1 MPKSWT
7 GSLTTPGD
15 MEMDSSSES
24 DESSDLDYRSIGIVA
39 IGSLHLPSR
48 LAIVPEE
55 TFESLGQRLSNSEKT
70 LIALVPIFGPYPFFR
85 YPYRDEVIS
94 SSVRRV
100 WIMEKNE
107 DTFILVV
114 RTPDDDVVVPIST
127 LGMDDKI
134 QMIDVVTN
142 NIATYG
148 YSPISV
154 TDYTGALNI
163 QHWTIAGLKLIFLG
177 VRPTIGFVDTTSGAF
192 EFCLE
197 FKDYDSVVKPLRFL
211 MERAEALVQRA
222 SRIGK
227 KALQLI
233 HLARAIIHLI
243 ICAQEVF
250 LESASLDSADY
261 CTDLHKLLDDLQ
273 DSIDSPTYDLESI
286 FRNLCEDRPGASAIR
301 RSYKAFL
308 ELGASDSPR
317 CEQLHAPLGSPS
329 TAGLDDRTRLPQN
342 VNREEFKP
350 IEASLSAQPIGAW
363 LSNTTVPTRDE
374 RQLRTIQAPKSLIR
388 DDRKKPRPYRQDN
401 PSNTG
406 VSRNELYLQFG
417 VDLSI
422 FLGSLSAVAW
432 TSPYEFSWNGLS
444 VRQQYDDFFPGMSMP
459 NVTLPEMPLE
469 PLWLPNR
476 GQSTTTSFPS
486 TSAGGGTS
494 QNPLSATT
502 TTRPLLQPPQPQSY
516 PPVQSHALPV
526 SPIEVTLQ
534 HLRDSLSRQSW
545 VRNQEPEPVMQE
557 DDPLVQMRLVEPG
570 MSRFEAFI
578 AWDGE
583 KEVCLFP
590 GCESSRGS
598 GNPYSTDRRPR
609 AIAHVYGHFGYKP
622 VTCAG
627 ACGKP
632 TCLNKLQASPSFS
645 FSHAPTTCLRMA
657 NITEELMNL
666 SEDIPNLSKDIIRL
680 TTQPVFDGTYSK
692 VYRGE
697 CHGQAVAVKVLK
709 TISRI
714 NVMNRK
720 IRRER
725 VIWGALDHPN
735 ILPLI
740 GYAEGDERLEPF
752 GGLVSRWCFYGDVAR
767 FLEQH
772 GTTLTLDQKA
782 ALWKGI
788 VEGVDYLHN
797 FNPIVVHGDLKPANI
812 LLDENGNPRICD
824 FGLARLMLEECGSGM
839 TTTTAH
845 TGTERYL
852 AYELVASND
861 IVMPTV
867 ESDIHALGC
876 IGLDVIF
883 LRSPYSDRKNN
894 ARGHI
899 FFDIRQGAPPAV
911 HPGDLKDT
919 EEEFWNIISSCWNR
933 NPTERPR
940 TVELLLALHS
950 IMKSVPSDDINAS
963 LRSKITALSETSNER
978 VEVQPVVDLIEGTPL
993 SGARSV
999 PSNENR
1005 STQGERSPDTDIQL
1019 DNTTHGYHLP
1029 NTTASQL
1036 PLTIDHEEKAP
1047 DGLAAG
1053 LVLPSMSNSM
1063 KRKKVPEESDTAM
1076 RQVMNLLE
1084 PTGNSQE
1091 GSDEMSPNE
1100 GRLRG
1105 RNPTPLRLP
1114 TKDWHPTE
1122 ESIPTKEDRQEFAT
1136 RLKLLDKDHR
1146 SIVVDYGGNT
1156 FWTQRLVLERILT
1169 YHETKGEWPM
1179 MVVRTGMGRAY
1190 ERVHYAECSICG
1202 RGKDSQ
1208 ELKVQHI
1215 AKHLISD
1222 EWKIKPWRCMFCSTA
1237 YSSND
1242 GSHKSHMKRIH
1253 NKEHRDPYIKKGGVP
1268 QSTSTSSIH
1277 GIAPASTAPRDVR
1290 AWREDSPDQG
1300 VAQLLPADTI
1310 PTDHYN
1316 TAPTTPL
1323 PPPEPQQRLPT
1334 PGSPDP
1340 ITTVPSPASR
1350 VPPPSPAGS
1359 PDSESP
1365 LNAKS
1370 TIGVTFGPL
1379 KPHPSLPHRL
1389 GVFQAVAIS
1398 TNAAISITPHSRSDR
1413 RNASII

>member
-1 MPKSWT
+1 
-7 GSLTTPGD
+7 
-15 MEMDSSSES
+15 
-24 DESSDLDYRSIGIVA
+24 
-39 IGSLHLPSR
+39 
-48 LAIVPEE
+48 
-55 TFESLGQRLSNSEKT
+55 
-70 LIALVPIFGPYPFFR
+70 
-85 YPYRDEVIS
+85 
-94 SSVRRV
+94 
-100 WIMEKNE
+100 
-107 DTFILVV
+107 
-114 RTPDDDVVVPIST
+114 
-127 LGMDDKI
+127 
-134 QMIDVVTN
+134 
-142 NIATYG
+142 
-148 YSPISV
+148 
-154 TDYTGALNI
+154 
-163 QHWTIAGLKLIFLG
+163 
-177 VRPTIGFVDTTSGAF
+177 
-192 EFCLE
+192 
-197 FKDYDSVVKPLRFL
+197 
-211 MERAEALVQRA
+211 
-222 SRIGK
+222 
-227 KALQLI
+227 
-233 HLARAIIHLI
+233 
-243 ICAQEVF
+243 
-250 LESASLDSADY
+250 
-261 CTDLHKLLDDLQ
+261 
-273 DSIDSPTYDLESI
+273 
-286 FRNLCEDRPGASAIR
+286 
-301 RSYKAFL
+301 
-308 ELGASDSPR
+308 
-317 CEQLHAPLGSPS
+317 
-329 TAGLDDRTRLPQN
+329 
-342 VNREEFKP
+342 
-350 IEASLSAQPIGAW
+350 
-363 LSNTTVPTRDE
+363 
-374 RQLRTIQAPKSLIR
+374 
-388 DDRKKPRPYRQDN
+388 
-401 PSNTG
+401 
-406 VSRNELYLQFG
+406 
-417 VDLSI
+417 
-422 FLGSLSAVAW
+422 
-432 TSPYEFSWNGLS
+432 
-444 VRQQYDDFFPGMSMP
+444 
-459 NVTLPEMPLE
+459 
-469 PLWLPNR
+469 
-476 GQSTTTSFPS
+476 
-486 TSAGGGTS
+486 
-494 QNPLSATT
+494 
-502 TTRPLLQPPQPQSY
+502 
-516 PPVQSHALPV
+516 
-526 SPIEVTLQ
+526 
-534 HLRDSLSRQSW
+534 
-545 VRNQEPEPVMQE
+545 
-557 DDPLVQMRLVEPG
+557 
-570 MSRFEAFI
+570 
-578 AWDGE
+578 
-583 KEVCLFP
+583 
-590 GCESSRGS
+590 
-598 GNPYSTDRRPR
+598 
-609 AIAHVYGHFGYKP
+609 
-622 VTCAG
+622 
-627 ACGKP
+627 
-632 TCLNKLQASPSFS
+632 
-645 FSHAPTTCLRMA
+645 MA

-666 SEDIPNLSKDIIRL
+666 SEDIPNLSKGIIRL

-697 CHGQAVAVKVLK
+697 CYGQAVAIKVLK

-782 ALWKGI
+782 ALCVCKLSSD
-788 VEGVDYLHN
+788 EEAEYS
-797 FNPIVVHGDLKPANI
+797 KANI

-876 IGLDVIF
+876 IGLDVSQYQPSTETMIHIVLQVIF
-883 LRSPYSDRKNN
+883 LRSPYLDRKNN

-899 FFDIRQGAPPAV
+899 FFDIRQGVPPAA
-911 HPGDLKDT
+911 HPGDLKDI

-940 TVELLLALHS
+940 TVELLLALYS
-950 IMKSVPSDDINAS
+950 IIKSVPSDDINAS

-993 SGARSV
+993 SGASSV

-1005 STQGERSPDTDIQL
+1005 STQGERSPDTDIQV

-1036 PLTIDHEEKAP
+1036 PRTIDHEKKTT
-1047 DGLAAG
+1047 DGLATG

-1091 GSDEMSPNE
+1091 GSDEMSPHE

-1169 YHETKGEWPM
+1169 YHETKGKWPM
-1179 MVVRTGMGRAY
+1179 MVVRTRTGRAY
-1190 ERVHYAECSICG
+1190 ERVQYAECAIC
-1202 RGKDSQ
+1202 SQ
-1208 ELKVQHI
+1208 KLKVQHI

-1222 EWKIKPWRCMFCSTA
+1222 EWKIKPWRCMFCPTA

-1242 GSHKSHMKRIH
+1242 GSHKSHTKRVH
-1253 NKEHRDPYIKKGGVP
+1253 NKEHPDPHIKKEDAP
-1268 QSTSTSSIH
+1268 QSMSTSSIH
-1277 GIAPASTAPRDVR
+1277 GIATPSTAPKDVR
-1290 AWREDSPDQG
+1290 SWREDSPDQDA
-1300 VAQLLPADTI
+1300 AQLLPADTI
-1310 PTDHYN
+1310 PTGHYN
-1316 TAPTTPL
+1316 PALTTPL
-1323 PPPEPQQRLPT
+1323 PPPEPQQLLPT

-1359 PDSESP
+1359 PDSGSP

-1389 GVFQAVAIS
+1389 GIFQAVAIS